1 MGTLELVSKRLA
13 GQAEMIS
20 RKHGPAIMTACGIGT
35 LIGTTILAGKAALK
49 AQEPVKELKLK
60 IQEANELAED
70 DKQGRKQA
78 KVEIGKQAVEIAKI
92 FAPPVIAGSLSIFCF
107 VASHEMS
114 RRKQAALAAAYVAV
128 QESYIAYRERV
139 REAVGEEQEL
149 DLYRGPRIVENA
161 ADSELPLEIDR
172 SSRMPSPYSRFFDES
187 STAWTKTPEWNR
199 MFVEAQQ
206 QWAND
211 RLHAY
216 GFIFLNEVYE
226 ALGLTRTQAGQIV
239 GWKLG
244 PGGGD
249 NFVDFGIYDIAD
261 ENNRAFVNG
270 AEGVILLDF
279 NVDGPIVI

>member
-1 MGTLELVSKRLA
+1 MSNMGLVSKRLA
-13 GQAEMIS
+13 GKAELIA
-20 RKHGPAIMTACGIGT
+20 RQHGPAILTACGIGS
-35 LIGTTILAGKAALK
+35 LIGTMVLTGKAVLK

-60 IQEANELAED
+60 IEEFNDLD
-70 DKQGRKQA
+70 DDAKKTA
-78 KVEIGKQAVEIAKI
+78 KVEIGRNAVEIAKI
-92 FAPPVIAGSLSIFCF
+92 FAPPVAAGAVSIFCF

-114 RRKQAALAAAYVAV
+114 RQKQAALAAAYVAV
-128 QESYIAYRERV
+128 QESFIAYRERV
-139 REAVGEEQEL
+139 REEVGEEREL
-149 DLYRGPRIVENA
+149 ELYRSPRVLQGG
-161 ADSELPLEIDR
+161 DGSELPLEIDR
-172 SSRMPSPYSRFFDES
+172 GSRMPSPYSRFFDES

-216 GFIFLNEVYE
+216 GFLFLNEVYE

-239 GWKLG
+239 GWQLG

-249 NFVDFGIYDIAD
+249 KFVDFGIYDIAD
-261 ENNRAFVNG
+261 ENSRAFVNG
-270 AEGVILLDF
+270 LEGVILLDF

>member
-1 MGTLELVSKRLA
+1 MSNIKLVSKRLA
-13 GQAEMIS
+13 GSAELIA
-20 RKHGPAIMTACGIGT
+20 RRHGPAILTACGIGT
-35 LIGTTILAGKAALK
+35 MLATTVLTGRAVLK

-60 IQEANELAED
+60 VAQANEMEKED
-70 DKQGRKQA
+70 KRKA
-78 KVEIGKQAVEIAKI
+78 AIEIGRDAVEIARI
-92 FAPPVIAGSLSIFCF
+92 FAPPAAACAVSIFCF

-114 RRKQAALAAAYVAV
+114 RRKQAALAAAYLAV
-128 QESYIAYRERV
+128 QESFNAYRERV
-139 REAVGEEQEL
+139 REAVGEEQEA
-149 DLYRGPRIVENA
+149 DLYRAPRLLDRE
-161 ADSELPLEIDR
+161 DGSELPLEIDTGY
-172 SSRMPSPYSRFFDES
+172 RMPSPYSRFFDEHS
-187 STAWTKTPEWNR
+187 SAWTKTPEWNR

-216 GFIFLNEVYE
+216 GFLFLNEVYE

-270 AEGVILLDF
+270 LEGVILLDF